1 VIDWRGRG
9 WRARLYA
16 WSRRL
21 KDEIAVVALALRDP
35 ATPRSA
41 KWLGAL
47 VVAYALSPIDLIPDF
62 IPVLGYLD
70 DAVLLPL
77 GLWLVLRLIPK
88 DVLDAVRDAQ
98 AADPSTVQLPRS
110 TMAAA
115 VIIGLWI
122 VSAVVVAWWFLG
134 KWLLF
139 AP

>member
-1 VIDWRGRG
+1 MFKRLTLLWVLLRGD
-9 WRARLYA
+9 ARQL
-16 WSRRL
+16 WF
-21 KDEIAVVALALRDP
+21 ALRHPQAP
-35 ATPRSA
+35 AWL
-41 KWLGAL
+41 KWGTAAIAL
-47 VVAYALSPIDLIPDF
+47 YLISPIDLIPDF